1 MAQHDYIIANQ
12 SGAGFRSDLNNALAA
27 IVSQNSGASEPST
40 TYAYQL
46 WADTAAGLLK
56 QRNAANNAWVTIG
69 TLGTVNLGLL
79 SASGGTITG
88 DITLNAQSDLRFADS
103 DSSNWVALQAPGTVS
118 SNVTWTLP
126 AADGTDGQK
135 LSTNGSGTL
144 SWTASV
150 PTITYITSGTSA
162 TYTPTTGTKA
172 IYVEVVGAG
181 GGGGGVD
188 GQGAG
193 TAALAGAG
201 GGGAYVAKMI
211 TDMSQTFTYTIGAGG
226 SAGAAGVN
234 NGGTGGTTTFI
245 ASVTGTLTASGG
257 TGGTGVNA
265 ASSSTDS
272 GGGGVGGATFTG
284 GDLGLRGGGNTIGST
299 TASAFNTFSHAGCA
313 PYFGTIGNGNRAS
326 NTNGSTGGNP
336 GEGGTGGAVSATT
349 TNYAGGAGAAGVIRI
364 TEYF

>member
-40 TYAYQL
+40 MYAYQI
-46 WADTAAGLLK
+46 WGDTTTGLLK
-56 QRNAANNAWVTIG
+56 QRNAANSAWVTIG
-69 TLGTVNLGLL
+69 TLGVANLGLFP
-79 SASGGTITG
+79 ASGGAITG
-88 DITLNAQSDLRFADS
+88 DVTLNAQSDLRFADS
-103 DSSNWVALQAPGTVS
+103 DSSNWVAFQAPGTVA

-150 PTITYITSGTSA
+150 PTITYLTSGTSA

-172 IYVEVVGAG
+172 IYVEVVGGG

-193 TAALAGAG
+193 TSAAGLAG
-201 GGGAYVAKMI
+201 GGGGYSARLI
-211 TDMSQTFTYTIGAGG
+211 TNMSQTFTYTVGSGG
-226 SAGAAGVN
+226 SAGAAGN
-234 NGGTGGTTTFI
+234 NAGAAGGTSSFTGSISGTHS
-245 ASVTGTLTASGG
+245 A
-257 TGGTGVNA
+257 TGGN
-265 ASSSTDS
+265 
-272 GGGGVGGATFTG
+272 GGGGMLATSGNGRASGVAGGAGTG
-284 GDLGLRGGGNTIGST
+284 GDLNLEGSCATGRSIVSGGF
-299 TASAFNTFSHAGCA
+299 ASFSLSGCA
-313 PYFGTIGNGNRAS
+313 PFFGGSVVHTGS
-326 NTNGSTGGNP
+326 NDTNGSAGVNYGAGGS
-336 GEGGTGGAVSATT
+336 GGTVSDVAT
-349 TNYAGGAGAAGVIRI
+349 NFAGGAGKAGVIRI

>member
-40 TYAYQL
+40 TYAYQF
-46 WADTAAGLLK
+46 WADTTAGLLK

-257 TGGTGVNA
+257 TGGTGVLA
-265 ASSSTDS
+265 GSSTDS
-272 GGGGVGGATFTG
+272 GGGGSGGSTFTG
-284 GDLGLRGGGNTIGST
+284 GDLNLRGGTNTVAST
-299 TASAFNTFSHAGCA
+299 TGTGFGTFSQAGCA
-313 PYFGTIGNGNRAS
+313 PYFGTVGIGNRAS
-326 NTNGSTGGNP
+326 NNNGANGSNP
-336 GEGGTGGAVSATT
+336 GEGGAGGSVSASTS
-349 TNYAGGAGAAGVIRI
+349 NFAGGDGAAGAIRI